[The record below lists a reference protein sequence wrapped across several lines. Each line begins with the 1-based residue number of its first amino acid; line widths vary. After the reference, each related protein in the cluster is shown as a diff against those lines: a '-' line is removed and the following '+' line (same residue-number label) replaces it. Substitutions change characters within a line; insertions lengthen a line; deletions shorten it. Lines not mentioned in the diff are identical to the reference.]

1 MTTLTFT
8 LAQQA
13 MLDGLMALAQ
23 DPDEPFMA
31 NVTGVAGAGKTSVL
45 SRFLLNKLE
54 EGTKVFAIAPTH
66 AALGQMRLRVGE
78 HPNLT
83 YKTVAA
89 ALGQAPLVSN
99 FSNELAFIT
108 RGSKPLE
115 GLVWVDESSML
126 GQQDVERL
134 AKLSHQV
141 IFSGDQAQY
150 APVKKKRST
159 EFLTALEHQFNLTEV
174 LRSNDAIASEAL
186 KARTKNQY
194 VPQTTE
200 CGSITCVADEA
211 ALFEQFYKTLEN
223 REYEPGDAVWITY
236 TNAEVAEVN
245 RKSHLIVTGR
255 DYLAPGDAVRLSQ
268 SCKLG
273 KNNTIVLI
281 DTIEASTFGSIVTT
295 KPQGDGT
302 TYRVEVALPD
312 QYAKVSDLID
322 QVVSRF
328 NDGSGSEA
336 DADFLEV
343 LRAVVPVDYVYAM
356 TGHKSQGASI
366 PCVFANSQRL
376 HGKAAFYVAYSR
388 ASQKLYV
395 CPRHGNT
402 KGVRFDVTENTR
414 WYNKKL
420 NVFLDLPADQLEDA
434 SSVAQVIKAQFP
446 NNPEIWPSASHLY
459 CVCNP
464 QHSGKSA
471 KGWTLRDL

>member
-1 MTTLTFT
+1 MTNLTFT
-8 LAQQA
+8 TDQQA
-13 MLDGLMALAQ
+13 MLEGLTSLAQ
-23 DPDEPFMA
+23 DPEEPFIA

-45 SRFLLNKLE
+45 SRLILNLLE
-54 EGTKVFAIAPTH
+54 DDRKVYAIAPTH

-78 HPNLT
+78 HPNLI
-83 YKTVAA
+83 YKTVAS

-99 FSNELAFIT
+99 FSSELAFIT
-108 RGSKPLE
+108 RGSKPLD
-115 GLVWVDESSML
+115 GLLWVDESSML
-126 GQQDVERL
+126 GQLDVTRL

-159 EFLTALEHQFNLTEV
+159 EFLTSLEHQFNLTEV
-174 LRSNDAIASEAL
+174 LRSNDAIATEAL

-194 VPQTTE
+194 IPQTTE
-200 CGSITCVADEA
+200 CGSITQVADEA
-211 ALFEQFYKTLEN
+211 ALFEQFYKTLES

-255 DYLAPGDAVRLSQ
+255 EHLAPGDSVRLGK
-268 SCKLG
+268 SCMLG

-281 DTIEASTFGSIVTT
+281 NTIEPSTYGSIVTT

-302 TYRVEVALPD
+302 IYRVEVALPD
-312 QYAKVSDLID
+312 QYATVSELID

-328 NDGSGSEA
+328 NDGSASELEA
-336 DADFLEV
+336 DYLEE
-343 LRAVVPVDYVYAM
+343 LRSVVPIDYVYAM

-376 HGKAAFYVAYSR
+376 SGKAAFYVAYSR
-388 ASQKLYV
+388 ASQKLWV

-402 KGVRFDVTENTR
+402 KGVGFEVTENTR

-434 SSVAQVIKAQFP
+434 SSVQAAIKAQFP
-446 NNPEIWPSASHLY
+446 GKVEIHPSLSHLS
-459 CVCNP
+459 CLMNP
-464 QHSGKSA
+464 SHASKSA
-471 KGWTLRDL
+471 KGWTLRDA